1 MSPTQRRHSPNTGTR
16 LIPRRRNEVGGSAP
30 CGGSSKKPGG
40 GPCAAARAAFGACT
54 AVDGRSG
61 AAGGGRGACAAGA
74 PARARLAAEAACC
87 ACCSSL
93 RRLAALAAA
102 AALCCPPAALRMATL
117 RRALSIAAH
126 SHQRGAR
133 APQGWSAARSH
144 AQSAQTEMP
153 ASHQSSILTCNL
165 GLVAASWCEFGRMAA
180 DRHLWPLEYAI
191 TLPMTCTND
200 PSHLA
205 WERASAKMRP
215 AVTGAWRAGRHS
227 VGRH

>member
-1 MSPTQRRHSPNTGTR
+1 MRSEEAHLVGARRKSPVAAPAR
-16 LIPRRRNEVGGSAP
+16 PRERPSAP
-30 CGGSSKKPGG
+30 AQPWMGALAPQ
-40 GPCAAARAAFGACT
+40 AAA
-54 AVDGRSG
+54 V
-61 AAGGGRGACAAGA
+61 A
-74 PARARLAAEAACC
+74 PARPARPRARLAAEAACC

-227 VGRH
+227 VGRY